1 MPQIRPRV
9 PDSARR
15 SNSIPQNE
23 ISGGTT
29 KKAGQ
34 RNWLIKM
41 DRFYKVG
48 AMRYC
53 SKAIKSKILVVDDN
67 SAIRKL
73 LVLRLRESSYET
85 VEAATG
91 LQAVKQARTTRPDLI
106 IMDLGM
112 PAGTG
117 DDAIASLKADPATR
131 DIPVIV
137 LTAFLQGSLL
147 NRAIAAG
154 AAEVLHKPVNF
165 SGLQLVLQ
173 RHLSVEQ
180 SA

>member
-1 MPQIRPRV
+1 MPQIRPRI

-23 ISGGTT
+23 IIGGTT

-48 AMRYC
+48 TMRYC
-53 SKAIKSKILVVDDN
+53 STAIKSKILVVDDN

-85 VEAATG
+85 VEATTG
-91 LQAVKQARTTRPDLI
+91 LQAVEQARTTVPI
-106 IMDLGM
+106 
-112 PAGTG
+112 
-117 DDAIASLKADPATR
+117 
-131 DIPVIV
+131 
-137 LTAFLQGSLL
+137 
-147 NRAIAAG
+147 
-154 AAEVLHKPVNF
+154 
-165 SGLQLVLQ
+165 
-173 RHLSVEQ
+173 
-180 SA
+180 

>member
-1 MPQIRPRV
+1 M
-9 PDSARR
+9 
-15 SNSIPQNE
+15 
-23 ISGGTT
+23 
-29 KKAGQ
+29 
-34 RNWLIKM
+34 
-41 DRFYKVG
+41 G

-117 DDAIASLKADPATR
+117 DDAIVSLKADPATR
-131 DIPVIV
+131 DIPVI
-137 LTAFLQGSLL
+137 APGKS
-147 NRAIAAG
+147 
-154 AAEVLHKPVNF
+154 
-165 SGLQLVLQ
+165 S
-173 RHLSVEQ
+173 Q
-180 SA
+180 SCYRCRRRRGTPQTRKF